1 MNGLLSHES
10 EPLLELHGEG
20 NQEMTVEM
28 EEDRDFE
35 VNDEHEDVEAED
47 SSSDSITIPYRPSD
61 IRVETHPMNLGDL
74 VEMIDAKWINFD
86 TAYQRLQDLWPGPK
100 QSRLIESVLLGLR
113 LPAFYFEEVSR
124 RQWNIID
131 GLQRCCAIRNFCV
144 TKTLTLSGLEFLGDT
159 FNGKTYDD
167 FPFEVR
173 RDLRMLPITVH
184 LLEKGTPPAV
194 KFILFQRLNTGGMSL
209 RPQEIRTAMF
219 PDVVP
224 VLQSMADSD
233 EFLKATQGKIPKK
246 RQEDKDFV
254 SRFVAFYLLGYKAY
268 KANMDIDSFVNEAMQ
283 KLQREL
289 GTDHV
294 SQMKEDFARAL
305 VIAEKIFGD
314 DAFRKRM
321 SRDENRKPLNKAY
334 FEVLTNLFAALPD
347 DKSACLIERKE
358 LLKDNLMY
366 LMNIPSFAI
375 SISSGTGMLSRV
387 QMRFQSVEKAIQ
399 ATLAGRKLG
408 DEAC

>member
-1 MNGLLSHES
+1 MKDLFSKESDPLFTMN
-10 EPLLELHGEG
+10 GEG
-20 NQEMTVEM
+20 NQENTVEM
-28 EEDRDFE
+28 EEVRGFGVTDKHDE
-35 VNDEHEDVEAED
+35 VDNED
-47 SSSDSITIPYRPSD
+47 SSSDTITIPYRPSD

-74 VEMIDAKWINFD
+74 IEMIGAGWINFD
-86 TAYQRLQDLWPGPK
+86 TAYQRLEDLWSRTK
-100 QSRLIESVLLGLR
+100 QSLLIESVLLGLR

-144 TKTLTLSGLEFLGDT
+144 IKTLTLSGLEFLGDT

-167 FPFEVR
+167 FPFEIR

-194 KFILFQRLNTGGMSL
+194 KFILFKRLNTGGMEL
-209 RPQEIRTAMF
+209 KPQEIRTAMF
-219 PDVVP
+219 PKVRP
-224 VLQSMADSD
+224 ILERMADSE
-233 EFLKATQGKIPKK
+233 EFLNATQHKIPKD
-246 RQEDKDFV
+246 RQDDKDFV
-254 SRFVAFYLLGYKAY
+254 SRFIAFYLLGYKAY

-289 GTDHV
+289 ETDHV
-294 SQMKEDFARAL
+294 SQMQADFKRAL

-321 SRDENRKPLNKAY
+321 SREGNRKPLNKAY
-334 FEVLTNLFAALPD
+334 FEVLTNLFASLSD
-347 DKSACLIERKE
+347 DKASCLIERKE
-358 LLKDNLMY
+358 LLKDNLIY
-366 LMNIPSFAI
+366 LMNIPSFSI

-387 QMRFQSVEKAIQ
+387 QTRFQSVEKAIQ
-399 ATLAGRKLG
+399 ATLEGRKLG